1 MIFAPGETTV
11 YDVLRSNAI
20 SYGRIRQVGDRADT
34 AYHSLQL
41 SNAGGIGV
49 NLNGRATLRM
59 IPPADSVH
67 FLILHGF
74 HQVLPRAGQPVF
86 LQAAI
91 IKHPIAR
98 LCRDQC
104 GGWRSKTTTPICYPS
119 RRLTGVDFSCELP
132 ILEDTAEVSGVD
144 GPRSTHQVDR
154 ESEVTPSLADYQ
166 MVFLYC
172 CFIQRSRVMIGIL

>member
-74 HQVLPRAGQPVF
+74 QQVFPRSGQPVF
-86 LQAAI
+86 LQTAI
-91 IKHPIAR
+91 IKPPSAR

-104 GGWRSKTTTPICYPS
+104 GGWRSKTTTLVCYPS
-119 RRLTGVDFSCELP
+119 RRL
-132 ILEDTAEVSGVD
+132 VSISPMISY
-144 GPRSTHQVDR
+144 PRRRSIALSIQFVATRQAGRLRYVPP
-154 ESEVTPSLADYQ
+154 PSRRPCLHCDQ
-166 MVFLYC
+166 LTRKC
-172 CFIQRSRVMIGIL
+172 SKRK